1 MDASIFLA
9 KIIGL
14 NFLIFGITLIINKTT
29 FQSLLEDFID
39 HPALILFGGFINL
52 VLGSMIVVSH
62 NIWVA
67 DWRIIITI
75 IGWLLFIRGIV
86 WLTIPNAMVRWVRKM
101 AENLTPFYIASLVSI
116 IIGIVLCYYG
126 FH

>member
-1 MDASIFLA
+1 MDISIFLA

-14 NFLIFGITLIINKTT
+14 NFLIFGITLFINKTT

-52 VLGSMIVVSH
+52 VIGSMMVVGH
-62 NIWVA
+62 NIWVS

-86 WLTIPNAMVRWVRKM
+86 WLAIPSTMVRWIRKM
-101 AENLTPFYIASLVSI
+101 AGNLKPFYIASVVGLIVGI
-116 IIGIVLCYYG
+116 ILCYYG
-126 FH
+126 FN